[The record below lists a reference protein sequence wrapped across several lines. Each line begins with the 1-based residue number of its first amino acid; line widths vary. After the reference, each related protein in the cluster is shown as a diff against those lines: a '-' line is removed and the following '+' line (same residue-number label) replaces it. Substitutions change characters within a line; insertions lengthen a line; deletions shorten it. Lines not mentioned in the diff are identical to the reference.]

1 MKQKRR
7 ICRRVLPSLMLLA
20 VALSCAFTGKAQITY
35 RGFVEGGLGM
45 NWQYEYD
52 NVNFSYMVATTH
64 GVQFKNNFIGLG
76 LGIIPGYCES
86 DFDNYYSY
94 ETTESKISVPFYA
107 NWRYDFFNLDKTLK
121 PYVGIK
127 AGYYLPI
134 SEFFKSSYGFP
145 LYTALDFGLRKRISD
160 TSGLSFGIAVQT
172 SNGAYDYYAYNG
184 FGLNFL
190 AKVAFDF

>member
-1 MKQKRR
+1 MKQKRK
-7 ICRRVLPSLMLLA
+7 ICKRVLASLMLLA
-20 VALSCAFTGKAQITY
+20 LSLTCALNGKAQTTY

-45 NWQYEYD
+45 DYNFEYGLIS
-52 NVNFSYMVATTH
+52 FSYMLATTH
-64 GVQFKNNFIGLG
+64 GIQLKNNFIGLG
-76 LGIIPGYCES
+76 LGIIPGYCE
-86 DFDNYYSY
+86 DI
-94 ETTESKISVPFYA
+94 ESKISIPLYA

-134 SEFFKSSYGFP
+134 IEFLKSSYGFP
-145 LYTALDFGLRKRISD
+145 LYAALDFGLRKRISD
-160 TSGLSFGIAVQT
+160 TSGISFGIAVQT
-172 SNGAYDYYAYNG
+172 SNDAWGDYYYDYAGNS